1 MKNILH
7 PYVGRSELMNWFWP
21 YPRGKFK
28 NIDFPNVFSIFIK
41 NNLRGPKMGGWP
53 NLLSPLYLNA
63 SRQKD
68 RQKCLRQIFSAKIEK
83 KMVQIHTIFF
93 VLLDWKLLLYWL
105 FVFDLFLLL
114 LCQYWLIRFVFSINW
129 LDFGFLNLY
138 SFLNKNNALDFI
150 LFCFSFDVIQKC

>member
-63 SRQKD
+63 SREKD
-68 RQKCLRQIFSAKIEK
+68 RQKCLRQIFLGKNWEENGSNTHNILRVVGLEIAVVLI
-83 KMVQIHTIFF
+83 VCFWSVFALALSILIDSICFFYQLTWFRIFESI
-93 VLLDWKLLLYWL
+93 
-105 FVFDLFLLL
+105 FVF
-114 LCQYWLIRFVFSINW
+114 
-129 LDFGFLNLY
+129 
-138 SFLNKNNALDFI
+138 K
-150 LFCFSFDVIQKC
+150 QK